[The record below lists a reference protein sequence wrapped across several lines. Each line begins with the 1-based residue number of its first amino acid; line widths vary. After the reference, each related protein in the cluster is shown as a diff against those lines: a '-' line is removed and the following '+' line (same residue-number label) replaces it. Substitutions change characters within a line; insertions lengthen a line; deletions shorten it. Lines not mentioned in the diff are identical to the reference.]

1 MTNEQRQCDRA
12 KAVLSAH
19 DNEIIGQHMPKKK
32 NLDKEPIFF
41 TKINSKWTI
50 DLNVKHKAINLLQ
63 ENVEADDLEHRND
76 LTDTIPK
83 LRCMK

>member
-1 MTNEQRQCDRA
+1 
-12 KAVLSAH
+12 
-19 DNEIIGQHMPKKK
+19 MPKKK
-32 NLDKEPIFF
+32 NLDKESIFF

-76 LTDTIPK
+76 LTDTTPK